1 MGQLIVTEFV
11 TVDGVAQAPGG
22 PDEDSSGD
30 FAYGGWQAPYVN
42 ADGGENLI
50 FAQASTMDALL
61 LGRRTYEIFAGFW
74 PTAPEEFDFTGL
86 MNRIP
91 KYVAS
96 RTLTAPLAWDGAS
109 LLEGDIADAVT
120 ALKDRHAEVH
130 VIGSLNLVQS
140 LLRLGLVDRLQLWVY
155 PVVLGKGKRLFDSG
169 TVPAALRLVDSAVFP
184 NGTLKLDFATAG
196 EPKFGN
202 LGDPE
207 EALRRLT

>member
-1 MGQLIVTEFV
+1 MGQLIVAEFV
-11 TVDGVAQAPGG
+11 TVDGVAQAPSG
-22 PDEDSSGD
+22 PDEDRGGD

-42 ADGGENLI
+42 AEAENLM

-61 LGRRTYEIFAGFW
+61 LGRRTYELFAGYW
-74 PTAPEEFDFTGL
+74 PTAPKEFDFTGL

-109 LLEGDIADAVT
+109 LLEGDLADAVT
-120 ALKDRHAEVH
+120 RLKDRHAEVH
-130 VIGSLNLVQS
+130 VIGSLDLVQT
-140 LLRLGLVDRLQLWVY
+140 LLRLGLVDRVQLWVC

-196 EPKFGN
+196 EPTFGN
-202 LGDPE
+202 LGNPE
-207 EALRRLT
+207 ERSGA

>member
-1 MGQLIVTEFV
+1 MGKLIVTEFV
-11 TVDGVAQAPGG
+11 TVDGVAQGPGA
-22 PDEDSSGD
+22 PDEDRSGD

-42 ADGGENLI
+42 AEGGKLI

-61 LGRRTYEIFAGFW
+61 LGRRTYEIFAGYW
-74 PTAPEEFDFTGL
+74 PTAPKELDFTGL

-96 RTLTAPLAWDGAS
+96 RTLTAPLDWDGAS
-109 LLEGDIADAVT
+109 LLEGDLADAVT
-120 ALKDRHAEVH
+120 RLKDRHEEVH
-130 VIGSLNLVQS
+130 VIGSLDLVQS
-140 LLRLGLVDRLQLWVY
+140 LLRLGLVDRVQLWVY

-169 TVPAALRLVDSAVFP
+169 TVPAALRLVDSAVLP

-202 LGDPE
+202 VDDPE
-207 EALRRLT
+207 KRSGA